1 MGSGIE
7 NTNNGGETQDRTGD
21 TRIFNPL
28 LYLLSYHAEV
38 GVLNNVY
45 KKTSSNFRVFCNKWL
60 FLNHNH
66 KIIEAFS
73 DVVYQCEPN
82 SDESRHSLV
91 QKF

>member
-28 LYLLSYHAEV
+28 LYQLSYHAEV

-45 KKTSSNFRVFCNKWL
+45 RRTSSNFRIFCNKCL
-60 FLNHNH
+60 ILNHKCRKNR
-66 KIIEAFS
+66 ILAMQFTNMS
-73 DVVYQCEPN
+73 
-82 SDESRHSLV
+82 
-91 QKF
+91 

>member
-28 LYLLSYHAEV
+28 LYQLSYHAEV

-45 KKTSSNFRVFCNKWL
+45 RRTSSNFRIFCNKCL
-60 FLNHNH
+60 ILNHKCRKNRFL
-66 KIIEAFS
+66 AMQFTNMS
-73 DVVYQCEPN
+73 
-82 SDESRHSLV
+82 
-91 QKF
+91 